1 MAIKIQK
8 ISKSFAGFNALDNIN
23 LEIKQGELVALLGP
37 SGSGKTTLLRIIAG
51 LEYADSGK
59 ILFNDKD
66 IFKKKAQERGVGFMF
81 QHYALFKHLNV
92 FDNVAFGLNV
102 LPSNKRP
109 CKDHIKNKVLGLLR
123 KVRLEQFHNR
133 YPEQLSGG
141 QKQRVAL
148 ARALATD
155 PKILLLDEPFGALDA
170 KVRKELR
177 RWMRQ
182 LHKEMSITSIFV
194 THDQEEALEMADRIV
209 IMSSGKIEQI
219 GTPEEVYHNPK
230 NPFVYDFLGDY
241 NAFDGKVDAVG
252 KLHFTDVINDGDKK
266 VQIFS
271 RPYEISISKTKEDE
285 NFIKAKIVY
294 INNVGSIVKLELEQE
309 NSKIIEAQITKD
321 EFNFLGLEQENQIFL
336 KPRDFK
342 VFDC

>member
-1 MAIKIQK
+1 MAIKIEN
-8 ISKSFAGFNALDNIN
+8 ISKSFAGFTALDNIN
-23 LEIKQGELVALLGP
+23 LEIKKGELIALLGP

-59 ILFNDKD
+59 ILFDDKD
-66 IFKKKAQERGVGFMF
+66 IFKKKARERGVGFMF

-102 LPSNKRP
+102 LPKDKRP
-109 CKDHIKNKVLGLLR
+109 HKDHIKNKVLNLLR

-133 YPEQLSGG
+133 YPAQLSGG

-182 LHKEMSITSIFV
+182 LHKEMDITSIFV
-194 THDQEEALEMADRIV
+194 THDQEEALEMADRVV
-209 IMSSGKIEQI
+209 IMSNGKIEQI
-219 GTPEEVYHNPK
+219 GTAEEVYDNPK

-241 NAFDGKVDAVG
+241 NAFDGKVDSEG
-252 KLHFTDVINDGDKK
+252 KLYFADVINEGDKK

-271 RPYEISISKTKEDE
+271 RPYEISIRKIQADE

-294 INNVGSIVKLELEQE
+294 INNVGSVVKLELEQE
-309 NSKIIEAQITKD
+309 NGKIIEAQITKD
-321 EFNFLGLEQENQIFL
+321 ESNFLGLAEQDQIFL